1 MKGMK
6 GAIATIAWGILLGL
20 IVYGTVGLLAHY
32 TKLLPPLPLYTA
44 AVIGFAVAIMS
55 HCDYTEKNKSKD
67 KKEG

>member
-20 IVYGTVGLLAHY
+20 IVYGVVGLLAHY
-32 TKLLPPLPLYTA
+32 MGFTPLPLYAA

-55 HCDYTEKNKSKD
+55 SYED
-67 KKEG
+67 